1 MLLENFYARVRFLS
15 SFGFCFLLAA
25 FVFGQKY
32 NFKNYNVAEGVGQA
46 QVMSLCQDRRGGIW
60 AGTYGGGACKFDGK
74 AFSYLSTDDGLY
86 TNVITDVI
94 EDGRG
99 NLWLSNLGVGVCRYD
114 GKKVQRFG
122 EAEGLYMT
130 DKGNLIEDK
139 VGHVWVATVGQGA
152 YQFQQDRFKRFDRHD
167 GLLCDTIYDAIVTN
181 DGKIWFG
188 TARGLSML
196 QNGFFHNHFRFSDLV
211 NKTISAL
218 ARDASDHIWIAHT
231 GGISSYDGKAFQLV
245 ISTAQLNDQKVN
257 EMLWDSKKRL
267 WICTG
272 KGLFRYDNGR
282 LEHFEAQ
289 KGLWDAEFNTVIEDK
304 AGNIWLGTNGDGMSM
319 FSDGMFTQFGAE
331 LGKDFVYSINKQPDG
346 KYWIG
351 TENGLYEYDGTE
363 VKRAKGS
370 DIFSKVFVMDILT
383 DRKGDTWLATFQG
396 LYHWNGTNLR
406 QVELVEND
414 PAPRVVALMQS
425 SNGDIWIAARAGF
438 FIYRNGN
445 IISLAE
451 QNPLFGVF
459 GFCMDEDAAGNIW
472 IATAKNGLLF
482 YDGDTLI
489 QLGESHG
496 LIDNQA
502 MSVSV
507 DKNQNVWVGTY
518 NGLSRFNGKDFCYL
532 TTYENL
538 PAKVVY
544 FIDSDAN
551 GDLWA
556 GTEKGL
562 VRIVLDA
569 KSDPTAIHTYGIN
582 EGFMGPECN
591 LNAVCRGDAG
601 QMLFGTIA
609 GIMVY
614 DPKNDRPNEELPAV
628 SINSLKIFLEDLDPS
643 TCKFDSLIPWS
654 NLPSG
659 LELPYNQ
666 NHVNFDFIGVTTSYP
681 QKVKY
686 KYMME
691 GFDKNWLPST
701 SDNHATYS
709 NLPPGSY
716 TFKVKAANSEGAWS
730 LQPATFAFRI
740 TAPYWRATWFVALII
755 ALFVTMVM
763 LLFNIRTRN
772 LRRQKER
779 LKEEILE
786 ATRELVIQKE
796 QVENANK
803 AKSEFLATMSHE
815 IRTPMNGVIGMTDL
829 LLASDLPP
837 EHKNFVRNIRL
848 SGESLLAVINDILD
862 FSKIEAGKLELEKVN
877 IKPEII
883 LEEVVEMLGFSAQS
897 KGLDLLYS
905 VSREAPQQLVGDHT
919 RLRQVLINL
928 VGNAIKFTNKGEI
941 VIRYRSE
948 RLENG
953 KIRAHFSVKDS
964 GIGIPKDKQSSLFQ
978 RFNQVE
984 SSTTRK
990 YGGTGLGLA
999 ISQRLIDMMGGEIK
1013 VESEPGKGATFSFH
1027 FDSDAVLQ
1035 PEKNPFEGLR
1045 GKHLVL
1051 ASPHKPTLSVLS
1063 TTCDGWGVWTKT
1075 TSDIDELYEILSTNM
1090 VPDLLVIDARLV
1102 DDNLTVLKYA
1112 RDKYNPSELPIIVLS
1127 LPEDAVELS
1136 KHKALGLRF
1145 LLRPLQLSRFADAVL
1160 NRESQRD
1167 SPDISRSRFATAI
1180 DRIADHYPLRILIAE
1195 DNVINQE
1202 VVGGMLEMMGYHPEI
1217 VENGLEAVNAVRD
1230 KQFDLI
1236 FMDVQMPHMDGIE
1249 ATKRIIAELGE
1260 ARPRIIA
1267 MTANVMQGD
1276 KESYLAA
1283 GMDGYVGKPI
1293 LLDEVRSVLVNYSTL
1308 LGLEKEKTTEGKP
1321 TSTPID
1327 QDTKVPPIAAVPPH
1341 MVQSEVKPAE
1351 ILPPNIQTAESQ
1363 KVEGVS
1369 YQYIDLS
1376 NLQELSNGDPVFI
1389 NRILGRIIDK
1399 LPPAVIEL
1407 DTLLKDKDYESI
1419 KKSAHSLKSSSGYAG
1434 SEDLKEIFQKIESL
1448 AGSRNELQRLPALIA
1463 EAQKVCAAVVQ
1474 ELLHAVENPQA

>member
-1 MLLENFYARVRFLS
+1 MA
-15 SFGFCFLLAA
+15 
-25 FVFGQKY
+25 FGQKY
-32 NFKNYNVAEGVGQA
+32 NFKNYNVADGVGQA
-46 QVMSLCQDRRGGIW
+46 QVMTLCQDRRGGIW

-74 AFSYLSTDDGLY
+74 SFSYLSSDNGLFS
-86 TNVITDVI
+86 NVINDMI

-99 NLWLSNLGVGVCRYD
+99 NLWMSHLGVGVCRFD
-114 GKKVQRFG
+114 GKKVHRYG

-130 DKGNLIEDK
+130 DKGILIEDK
-139 VGHVWVATVGQGA
+139 VGHIWVATVGQGA
-152 YQFQQDRFKRFDRHD
+152 YQKQQERFKRFDRHD
-167 GLLCDTIYDAIVTN
+167 GLLCDTIHDAMVTD

-196 QNGFFHNHFRFSDLV
+196 QDGLFHNHFKFSDLE

-218 ARDASDHIWIAHT
+218 AKDDSNHVWIAHP
-231 GGISSYDGKAFQLV
+231 GGISCYDGRNWRLE
-245 ISTAQLNDQKVN
+245 IPTLQLNAQEVN
-257 EMLWDSKKRL
+257 EMLWDSKHRL
-267 WICTG
+267 WICTA
-272 KGLFRYDNGR
+272 KGLYRFQKGT
-282 LEHFEAQ
+282 LERFEAQ
-289 KGLWDAEFNTVIEDK
+289 KGLWDAEFNAVIEDK
-304 AGNIWLGTNGDGMSM
+304 AGNIWIGTNGDGMSM

-331 LGKDFVYSINKQPDG
+331 LGKDFVYALNKQPDG
-346 KYWIG
+346 NYWIG
-351 TENGLYEYDGTE
+351 TGNGIYEYNGQE
-363 VKRAKGS
+363 VKRAIGP
-370 DIFSKVFVMDILT
+370 DLFSNGFIMDILT
-383 DRKGDTWLATFQG
+383 DRDGKTWLATFEG
-396 LYHWNGTNLR
+396 LFQWDGKTLKKI
-406 QVELVEND
+406 ELAQND
-414 PAPRVVALMQS
+414 GAPRVISLMQAT
-425 SNGDIWIAARAGF
+425 NGDIWIAARAGF
-438 FIYRNGN
+438 FIYRDGKVINL
-445 IISLAE
+445 SE

-459 GFCMDEDAAGNIW
+459 GFSMDQDASGNIW
-472 IATAKNGLLF
+472 LATAKNGLLY

-489 QLGESHG
+489 QLGEANG

-544 FIDSDAN
+544 FLDSDIN
-551 GDLWA
+551 GDLWV

-562 VRIVLDA
+562 VRIALDS
-569 KSDPTAIHTYGIN
+569 KSDPVSIHSYGIN

-591 LNAVCRGDAG
+591 LNAVCKGDG
-601 QMLFGTIA
+601 GRMLFGTIA

-628 SINSLKIFLEDLDPS
+628 SISSLKVFLEDLDPNS
-643 TCKFDSLIPWS
+643 CKFDSVTPWS
-654 NLPSG
+654 GLPSG
-659 LELPYNQ
+659 LVLPYDQ
-666 NHVNFDFIGVTTSYP
+666 NHVSFDFIGVTTSYP

-691 GFDKNWLPST
+691 GFDENWLPST
-701 SDNHATYS
+701 ANNHATYS

-716 TFKVKAANSEGAWS
+716 VFKVKAANSEGVWG

-740 TAPYWRATWFVALII
+740 TAPYWRTSWFI
-755 ALFVTMVM
+755 ALSGSLILTLI
-763 LLFNIRTRN
+763 LLVFNIRTRN
-772 LRRQKER
+772 LRRQRER
-779 LKEEILE
+779 LKEEIDE
-786 ATRELVIQKE
+786 ATRELVVQKE

-829 LLASDLPP
+829 LLASELPA
-837 EHKNFVRNIRL
+837 EQKNFVRNIRL

-862 FSKIEAGKLELEKVN
+862 YSKIEAGKLELEKVN
-877 IKPEII
+877 IRPELI

-905 VSREAPQQLVGDHT
+905 VAREAPIQIVGDHT

-928 VGNAIKFTNKGEI
+928 VGNAIKFTPKGEI
-941 VIRYRSE
+941 LIRYRFE
-948 RLENG
+948 RLADG
-953 KIRAHFSVKDS
+953 KVRVHFSVKDT
-964 GIGIPKDKQSSLFQ
+964 GIGIPKEKQGSLFQ

-999 ISQRLIDMMGGEIK
+999 ISQRLIEMMDGEIK
-1013 VESEPGKGATFSFH
+1013 VESEPGQGATFSFH
-1027 FDSDAVLQ
+1027 FDTEAIVNA
-1035 PEKNPFEGLR
+1035 EKHNFEGLK

-1063 TTCDGWGVWTKT
+1063 STCDGWGVWSKS
-1075 TSDIDELYEILSTNM
+1075 TSDMDELYEILSTSM

-1102 DDNLTVLKYA
+1102 DDNLTVLKYV
-1112 RDKYNPSELPIIVLS
+1112 RDKYSIAELPIIVLS

-1145 LLRPLQLSRFADAVL
+1145 LLRPLQLSRFADAIL
-1160 NRESQRD
+1160 NRDPQRD
-1167 SPDISRSRFATAI
+1167 VAETSRSRFASAI

-1202 VVGGMLEMMGYHPEI
+1202 VVSGMLEMMGYQTDI
-1217 VENGLEAVNAVRD
+1217 AENGLEAVKAVRD
-1230 KQFDLI
+1230 KQYDLI

-1249 ATKRIIAELGE
+1249 ATKRIIAELGD

-1276 KESYLAA
+1276 KESYIAA

-1293 LLDEVRSVLVNYSTL
+1293 LLEEVRTVLVNTSTL
-1308 LGLEKEKTTEGKP
+1308 LGLQKEKSAEGMPTSKSIHADNLPQTPSTPTDLPSTHLEQVVNTTE
-1321 TSTPID
+1321 
-1327 QDTKVPPIAAVPPH
+1327 VPSPEIPPVENAV
-1341 MVQSEVKPAE
+1341 
-1351 ILPPNIQTAESQ
+1351 TA
-1363 KVEGVS
+1363 

-1376 NLQELSNGDPVFI
+1376 NLIELSSGDPVFI
-1389 NRILGRIIDK
+1389 NRILGRIVDK
-1399 LPPAVIEL
+1399 LPPAIAEL
-1407 DTLLKDKDYESI
+1407 DLLLKAADYEGI

-1434 SEDLKEIFQKIESL
+1434 SEELKEIFQKIESL
-1448 AGSRNELQRLPALIA
+1448 SGSRNELQRLPDLIA
-1463 EAQKVCAAVVQ
+1463 QARTVGAEVVR
-1474 ELLHAVENPQA
+1474 ELQHAMK